1 MVCIRPAYVE
11 VMAFHNAM
19 YVHVWVE
26 PAKCMSRNMFSKFSI
41 KSEGYFKTKSL
52 IQSFNP
58 DLLCPL
64 EKTLSEIASAFNPQC
79 RLNMMQ
85 LGGFYSQSKV
95 LWEGMG

>member
-1 MVCIRPAYVE
+1 MGH
-11 VMAFHNAM
+11 FK
-19 YVHVWVE
+19 
-26 PAKCMSRNMFSKFSI
+26 AKLLIVSC
-41 KSEGYFKTKSL
+41 YF
-52 IQSFNP
+52 